1 MSEAALDAVNTFLQD
16 ALEREFAFGEACL
29 SLRRQAHQQT
39 PPTWD
44 MRTNLLRRRKL
55 AMKHLWIPR
64 LPNATLRPA
73 FDIKRALWDEE
84 RLNQQAAL
92 FRKSVC
98 FKISLYD
105 STLYDFVAICLLS
118 NNSDNRFNDINRRF
132 DLVQQDG
139 QIKLANTSQDVCAQC
154 HGARALGEHTCTCE
168 FSGFITPATNDIGL
182 TGTPRT
188 IRRCEP
194 IPQRGRELYDADY

>member
-1 MSEAALDAVNTFLQD
+1 MSEAVLDAENTFLQD

-29 SLRRQAHQQT
+29 SLRRQAHQQN

-44 MRTNLLRRRKL
+44 MRTNLLRRREL

-64 LPNATLRPA
+64 LPNANLRPA

-84 RLNQQAAL
+84 RLNKQAAL

-98 FKISLYD
+98 LKLSLYD
-105 STLYDFVAICLLS
+105 STLYDFATVCLLS
-118 NNSDNRFNDINRRF
+118 NNSDNRFTDINRRF

-139 QIKLANTSQDVCAQC
+139 QIKLANTSQDVCARCQ
-154 HGARALGEHTCTCE
+154 GARALSEQSCTCE
-168 FSGFITPATNDIGL
+168 FAGFITPATNDIGL
-182 TGTPRT
+182 TGSPIA
-188 IRRCEP
+188 IRRYEP
-194 IPQRGRELYDADY
+194 VPTSGRKLYDADY